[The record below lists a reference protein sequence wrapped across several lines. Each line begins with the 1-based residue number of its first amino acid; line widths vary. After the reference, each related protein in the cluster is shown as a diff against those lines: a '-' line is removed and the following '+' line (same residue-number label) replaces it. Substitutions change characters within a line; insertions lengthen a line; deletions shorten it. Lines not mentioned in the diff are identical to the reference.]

1 MAHRLWHG
9 IDVDVYIER
18 MGIAVL
24 GARLWA
30 TQFMVILQRLKGL
43 LRPPQIGPQ
52 LQLVL
57 QKQCCY
63 EKFAM
68 VDDGFASENLSPG
81 GSARNFSDG
90 PLFSESV
97 VGNSQLQ
104 SGRWY

>member
-9 IDVDVYIER
+9 IVDVYIER

-30 TQFMVILQRLKGL
+30 TQFMIILQHLRGL
-43 LRPPQIGPQ
+43 LRPPQIRTQ
-52 LQLVL
+52 LQPAL
-57 QKQCCY
+57 QKQCYCQ
-63 EKFAM
+63 KFAM

-90 PLFSESV
+90 SLFSD
-97 VGNSQLQ
+97 
-104 SGRWY
+104 